1 MKIFVAMVS
10 SGDSN
15 HLIKNTKFNL
25 FVSSFLDALSFNGF
39 SSSTEKK
46 QPNFLRIFNSWS
58 FLSLS
63 LIFSLTI
70 PDFSHW
76 AWFAVSWTPHG
87 LLCPCVYVSAGI
99 NSPSVNAFYLF
110 GSLIIPQFFKHQLNS
125 VSLSWWSPLPLRKF
139 QEQRLNALLP
149 AMKLKI
155 FVFKCDSTFKRWTSW
170 IDNKVLLYSREK
182 CS

>member
-139 QEQRLNALLP
+139 QEQSLNALLP
-149 AMKLKI
+149 IMKLKYLCSSVI
-155 FVFKCDSTFKRWTSW
+155 LPLKDG
-170 IDNKVLLYSREK
+170 LLG
-182 CS
+182 